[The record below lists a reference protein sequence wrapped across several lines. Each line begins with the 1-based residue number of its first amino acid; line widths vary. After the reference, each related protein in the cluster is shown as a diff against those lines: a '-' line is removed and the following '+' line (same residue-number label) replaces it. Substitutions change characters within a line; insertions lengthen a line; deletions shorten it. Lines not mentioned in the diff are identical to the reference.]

1 MTDISPARRAH
12 AISIEAARDGFDWE
26 NPNDVLDKI
35 AEELD
40 EIRSALTGVQT
51 CALPISLA
59 RIEEEVGDLFF
70 ALVNFNRKMQIDS
83 DAAFTQGVLKFERRY
98 RALQKRAS
106 QLHLSLQALDPQ
118 TLDALWN
125 DVKSEENHGREFI

>member
-1 MTDISPARRAH
+1 MTDISSARRAH

-40 EIRSALTGVQT
+40 EIRSALTHHE
-51 CALPISLA
+51 SLA

>member
-40 EIRSALTGVQT
+40 EIRSALTHHE
-51 CALPISLA
+51 SLA

-83 DAAFTQGVLKFERRY
+83 DAAFTQGVLKFERRS

>member
-40 EIRSALTGVQT
+40 EIRSALTHHE
-51 CALPISLA
+51 SLA

-83 DAAFTQGVLKFERRY
+83 DVAFTQGVMKFERRY

>member
-40 EIRSALTGVQT
+40 EIRSALTHHE
-51 CALPISLA
+51 SLA

-83 DAAFTQGVLKFERRY
+83 DAAFTQCVLKFERRY